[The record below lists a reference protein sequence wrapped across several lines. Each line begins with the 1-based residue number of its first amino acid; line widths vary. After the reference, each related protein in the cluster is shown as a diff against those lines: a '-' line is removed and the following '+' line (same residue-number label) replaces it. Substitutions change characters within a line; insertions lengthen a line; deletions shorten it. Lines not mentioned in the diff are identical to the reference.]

1 MRAQT
6 DSRLPVTVLSGFLG
20 AGKTTLLSHVL
31 RNREGRRVA
40 VIVNDMSEVNID
52 GALIREGGAN
62 LSRTEERLVE
72 FSNGCICC
80 TLRDD
85 LLKEVQ
91 KLAAEGRY
99 DHLLIESTGIS
110 EPMPVAATFAV
121 RDEAG
126 FSLSDVARL
135 DAMVTVADAA
145 TLVRDYCSP
154 DMLADR
160 GETAG
165 ADDARSI
172 VDLMTDQLEF
182 ASVIVL
188 NKLDRVDE
196 VQKRQALSIIKAL
209 NPTAQVIESRFGR
222 VPLASFLDAQSFDFE
237 LAQRNPGWAR
247 EMRGEHTPETE
258 VYGISSFVFRAH
270 RPFHPRRLMDFFES
284 DWPGVVRSKG
294 HFWLATRMDW
304 VGSLAQA
311 GGSLTHRAA
320 GHWWAAAPRDQ
331 WPQEAGFL
339 EGLERSWRAPYGDRR
354 QEIVVIGIGM
364 NEGLIRARLNDCLLS
379 DAEFAAGPADWA
391 EFEDPFPAW
400 MMVAAD

>member
-1 MRAQT
+1 MTMTEHLAPIGGTCAAGFESVRSVFRKNFT
-6 DSRLPVTVLSGFLG
+6 DRNEVG
-20 AGKTTLLSHVL
+20 AA
-31 RNREGRRVA
+31 VA
-40 VIVNDMSEVNID
+40 VWVDGDLVVN
-52 GALIREGGAN
+52 LWGG
-62 LSRTEERLVE
+62 
-72 FSNGCICC
+72 
-80 TLRDD
+80 
-85 LLKEVQ
+85 
-91 KLAAEGRY
+91 Y
-99 DHLLIESTGIS
+99 
-110 EPMPVAATFAV
+110 
-121 RDEAG
+121 
-126 FSLSDVARL
+126 
-135 DAMVTVADAA
+135 ADARHRRHWREN
-145 TLVRDYCSP
+145 TLASVFSGTKGLTSTCLHL
-154 DMLADR
+154 LADR

-320 GHWWAAAPRDQ
+320 GHWWAAAPR
-331 WPQEAGFL
+331 PIML
-339 EGLERSWRAPYGDRR
+339 
-354 QEIVVIGIGM
+354 GIG
-364 NEGLIRARLNDCLLS
+364 RS
-379 DAEFAAGPADWA
+379 AGRP
-391 EFEDPFPAW
+391 
-400 MMVAAD
+400 

>member
-1 MRAQT
+1 
-6 DSRLPVTVLSGFLG
+6 
-20 AGKTTLLSHVL
+20 
-31 RNREGRRVA
+31 
-40 VIVNDMSEVNID
+40 
-52 GALIREGGAN
+52 
-62 LSRTEERLVE
+62 
-72 FSNGCICC
+72 
-80 TLRDD
+80 LRDD

-354 QEIVVIGIGM
+354 QEIVVIGIEM
-364 NEGLIRARLNDCLLS
+364 NEGLIRARLNDCLLT

-391 EFEDPFPAW
+391 EFEDPFPVW